1 MPWCQHRNSATGKP
15 DVVHFQDGTGE
26 LIPGLR
32 HGWKGSIPAPRTQIP
47 YDKEVQEMVE
57 ALSGERLFQRAPGHY
72 HPGFENFIN
81 KAHLRNPSRL
91 HGTLVVH
98 SCKLCCGRERHLLE
112 DLEEG
117 DDSDTEGKEE
127 NQEDDGTGR
136 RRQRLRPCN
145 KSFGSSLPLNM
156 CSWKPLLTDLPASV
170 LSVVSMASDLCLLG
184 VVCFVLFRPIAFL
197 ETSVE
202 RPPACFSP
210 VLLCIWLLICAFLV
224 FCVLCPVPACCVPGN
239 LC

>member
-32 HGWKGSIPAPRTQIP
+32 HGWKGSIPAPRTQKP

-136 RRQRLRPCN
+136 RRQRLR
-145 KSFGSSLPLNM
+145 
-156 CSWKPLLTDLPASV
+156 
-170 LSVVSMASDLCLLG
+170 
-184 VVCFVLFRPIAFL
+184 
-197 ETSVE
+197 
-202 RPPACFSP
+202 
-210 VLLCIWLLICAFLV
+210 LLIIILPQW
-224 FCVLCPVPACCVPGN
+224 LTWWSDHIGPGCGIWTVH
-239 LC
+239 LYSLHLTMGS